1 MSVKLTVTVLFFLCA
16 VAYSRT
22 QTDLPDEDFTL
33 PELPNPDPKAT
44 PVLLLPSQKPE
55 TEPVTEIKYPVEVEI
70 DEQTEPG
77 SSSTEI
83 KTEST
88 ETAAPLTVVTF
99 RPTNLH
105 FLPQRPL
112 LPFRHRHRC
121 RHGHRMMKPRFY
133 GNDMIVSGEK
143 DVDFELGD
151 HQERR
156 GVDRQIPARWTRFH
170 HGGHRFSFYDDVAN
184 GEEREWGSKKD
195 HEHHH
200 VEGEEKQEPE
210 HEHGHE
216 HGGHRFS
223 FYDDVANGEERE
235 WGPKRHHEHHHV
247 EGEEEQEHGHEPERE
262 HEHEHGHEHG
272 GHRFSFYNDVA
283 NGEEREW
290 GPKRHHEHH
299 HVEGEEEQEHGHEP
313 EREHEHEHG
322 HEHGGH
328 RFSFY
333 DDVEN
338 GEEREWGPKRH
349 HEHHHVEGE
358 EEQEHGH
365 EPEREHKHEHGHEH
379 GGHRFS
385 FYNDVANGEEREWGP
400 KRHHEHHHVEGEEE
414 QEHGHGHGHGH
425 EHGHGHGHEHEHE
438 HGHGH
443 EWGLFRG
450 IRKFVKH
457 NF

>member
-22 QTDLPDEDFTL
+22 QIDLPDEDFTL
-33 PELPNPDPKAT
+33 TELPNPDPKAT

-55 TEPVTEIKYPVEVEI
+55 TEPATEIKYPDEVGT

-88 ETAAPLTVVTF
+88 ESAAPLTVVTF

-184 GEEREWGSKKD
+184 GEEREWGPKKD

-200 VEGEEKQEPE
+200 VEEEEKQEPEHGHGQEQEQEHEHGGHRFSFYDDVANGEEREWGPKRHHEHHHAEGVEEEEHGHEPEREHEHEHGHEPEREHE

-235 WGPKRHHEHHHV
+235 WGPKRHPEHHHA
-247 EGEEEQEHGHEPERE
+247 EGEEEHGHGHE

-272 GHRFSFYNDVA
+272 
-283 NGEEREW
+283 
-290 GPKRHHEHH
+290 
-299 HVEGEEEQEHGHEP
+299 
-313 EREHEHEHG
+313 HG
-322 HEHGGH
+322 HEH
-328 RFSFY
+328 
-333 DDVEN
+333 
-338 GEEREWGPKRH
+338 
-349 HEHHHVEGE
+349 
-358 EEQEHGH
+358 
-365 EPEREHKHEHGHEH
+365 EPE
-379 GGHRFS
+379 
-385 FYNDVANGEEREWGP
+385 
-400 KRHHEHHHVEGEEE
+400 
-414 QEHGHGHGHGH
+414 HGHGHGH
-425 EHGHGHGHEHEHE
+425 EHEHEHEHE